1 MQSRHLMPVA
11 LAPVANACFFFLL
24 AAAAAAQPTIT
35 RLSNTTA
42 SRSSRVLIEG
52 SGFGITQGSGHVE
65 IGGIAAP
72 LTRWTDTL
80 IAAYVPETA
89 ATGTVNVQVFTS
101 GGSSNT
107 VPLNVTLRSGQVGHI
122 RWRFQADGDYIP
134 NRPAVGGDGTVY
146 AQDVYGHLYAVDPT
160 GGLKWIFNASG
171 YAFGNVS
178 VGQEGTIYVGSAPSI
193 FALAPDGTLKW
204 QFNQNPAALILL
216 GPNVGPDGNIYAVGT
231 QGMGVFSLTPQGS
244 LRWSVPE
251 NYDRPPV
258 TMQEIVFGPAAQS
271 RLYFHANNHLRGI
284 GLNGAPLFTYADGLD
299 TLQGDPQP
307 AVGPDG
313 SVYTNLQSGNLGK
326 FDNNGNLLWHILDQ
340 SNVMSTPD
348 VGPDG
353 RIYDGQNLINLY
365 AINSNGT
372 VQWQYTDSGIL
383 FGPVVS
389 PLNDLL
395 LIGGRVDYGQPG
407 FFEAVSTA
415 GASLWKEVLPVENG
429 LNIVP
434 MSRARFTPDG
444 QTAYIGTS
452 IAGQASNGYSY
463 LYSVQ
468 TGDGGG
474 VPAVT
479 LSTTKLSFTKT
490 VIGVTS
496 KPKSVKLTNTG
507 TATLNISSITA
518 SGDFAISNNTC
529 GATVSVG
536 ASCSVSVTFTPT
548 NKGTR
553 TGNLA
558 FNDDAP
564 NTPQI
569 VALVGT
575 GTAIKLT
582 PSSLDFG
589 TVTVGQ
595 KSASQTVTVTNVST
609 FLVTFTSFS
618 FGGTAPGDYLIT
630 NNTCGAS
637 LSGGASCA
645 VSMAF
650 KPTVQGTRNAIF
662 KVADNGG
669 GSPQTSKLAGVGG

>member
-1 MQSRHLMPVA
+1 MTQVLRNVFL
-11 LAPVANACFFFLL
+11 FLL
-24 AAAAAAQPTIT
+24 IAASAAAQPTIT
-35 RLSNTTA
+35 SISPTTA
-42 SRSSRVLIEG
+42 SRSSRLLIQG
-52 SGFGITQGSGHVE
+52 TGFGAAQGSGHVTVA
-65 IGGIAAP
+65 GITAL
-72 LTRWTDTL
+72 LTRWSDTL
-80 IAAYVPETA
+80 IAAYVPESA
-89 ATGTVNVQVFTS
+89 LIGGGNVQVFNSQGAGSNLVQITVTS
-101 GGSSNT
+101 RPAP
-107 VPLNVTLRSGQVGHI
+107 VGQI

-146 AQDVYGHLYAVDPT
+146 AQDVYGHLYAVDST

-171 YAFGNVS
+171 YGFGDVS
-178 VGQEGTIYVGSAPSI
+178 VGQDGTIYVGSAPSI
-193 FALAPDGTLKW
+193 FALTPNGTLKW
-204 QFNQNPAALILL
+204 QFNQNPAAFILL

-326 FDNNGNLLWHILDQ
+326 FDNNGNLLWHILDL

-372 VQWQYTDSGIL
+372 VQWQYTDNGIL

-415 GASLWKEVLPVENG
+415 GTSLWKEVLPVENG

-452 IAGQASNGYSY
+452 IAGQSGIGYSY

-468 TGDGGG
+468 TGNS
-474 VPAVT
+474 AVT
-479 LSTTKLSFTKT
+479 LSSLTLNPTTVVGGAPSTGTVTLSGPAPSGGAVVSLTSDNPSVARVPATVTVSAGQTTASFTAT
-490 VIGVTS
+490 TTAVS
-496 KPKSVKLTNTG
+496 
-507 TATLNISSITA
+507 TATRVTITA
-518 SGDFAISNNTC
+518 SYGTGRVSATLTVNPPSLVSLTLVPTTVRGGTPSTGTVVLNGPAPAGGVVVRLSSSNPILVN
-529 GATVSVG
+529 VPS
-536 ASCSVSVTFTPT
+536 SVTVAAGSTSASFTARTRFTPT
-548 NKGTR
+548 R
-553 TGNLA
+553 TVVTVSAWN
-558 FNDDAP
+558 
-564 NTPQI
+564 
-569 VALVGT
+569 
-575 GTAIKLT
+575 
-582 PSSLDFG
+582 G
-589 TVTVGQ
+589 TVLKRATL
-595 KSASQTVTVTNVST
+595 TVT
-609 FLVTFTSFS
+609 
-618 FGGTAPGDYLIT
+618 P
-630 NNTCGAS
+630 
-637 LSGGASCA
+637 
-645 VSMAF
+645 
-650 KPTVQGTRNAIF
+650 
-662 KVADNGG
+662 
-669 GSPQTSKLAGVGG
+669 